1 MKPAR
6 FIFDNCTYHSVD
18 LFFFQWLALRFP
30 KAAIY
35 LDSLRECYEAY
46 LIYNFMTFLLAY
58 LTAEYDFEVVL
69 SGKHQVQHFFPC
81 CSLPPWRM
89 GKYACIYFLYS
100 VNGCLSFSQK
110 LWTFQLKVKRKW
122 IFFLSFV
129 FFFHLLWNCRNF
141 LTICKSFTFQSL
153 FS

>member
-6 FIFDNCTYHSVD
+6 FIFDNCTYQSVD

-89 GKYACIYFLYS
+89 GKYAWINFFIQLMGAYHLAKNS
-100 VNGCLSFSQK
+100 GRFS
-110 LWTFQLKVKRKW
+110 
-122 IFFLSFV
+122 
-129 FFFHLLWNCRNF
+129 
-141 LTICKSFTFQSL
+141 
-153 FS
+153 

>member
-1 MKPAR
+1 MKPAC
-6 FIFDNCTYHSVD
+6 FIFGNCTHQSVN

-89 GKYACIYFLYS
+89 GKYACIYFFYS
-100 VNGCLSFSQK
+100 VNGCSSFSQK
-110 LWTFQLKVKRKW
+110 LWTFQLIVKGTGFIYVLR
-122 IFFLSFV
+122 V
-129 FFFHLLWNCRNF
+129 FFFH
-141 LTICKSFTFQSL
+141 SE
-153 FS
+153 

>member
-1 MKPAR
+1 MKPAH
-6 FIFDNCTYHSVD
+6 FIFGDCTNQSVI
-18 LFFFQWLALRFP
+18 LTFPFFQWLALRFP

-89 GKYACIYFLYS
+89 GKYGWI
-100 VNGCLSFSQK
+100 
-110 LWTFQLKVKRKW
+110 
-122 IFFLSFV
+122 IFFLIQSMGAH
-129 FFFHLLWNCRNF
+129 HLAKMSGNV
-141 LTICKSFTFQSL
+141 S
-153 FS
+153 